1 MNLTT
6 AHIYEDATQW
16 SGSVA
21 RGFNDAMSIGLTW
34 TCHSKVEHLF
44 PKEAYSDKGQG
55 RVKDRPLT
63 GWKIG

>member
-1 MNLTT
+1 MVR
-6 AHIYEDATQW
+6 IC
-16 SGSVA
+16 G
-21 RGFNDAMSIGLTW
+21 NDAMSIGLTW
-34 TCHSKVEHLF
+34 TCHSKVGHLF